1 MNNERQHEKKMKECG
16 RIILTD
22 FRDGFA
28 RFFEGVAVRLGV
40 VLLAC
45 LLGFAGPMTAQE
57 TAAPPNAPVTG
68 SQTGGV
74 PAAPAPQQD
83 NGNPP
88 GSLGLNNLLHNVT
101 PGEGA
106 QAGASSTSGTGS
118 AAPPAGA
125 AAPAPQQ
132 TAPSNVPAPVM
143 PAKGQGASAASFTM
157 RARVNFVLVPVTVKD
172 SQGQLVAGLTWH
184 DFQIYENGVQQT
196 LTFFTEDPFPLSVAF
211 VIDQGL
217 PADTM
222 RRVNQALSGLQGAFA
237 PYDEVSVYT
246 YASHVSQATGFT
258 GAQSNRLS
266 VTLERVKSP
275 GDYLEVPTN
284 TGPLA
289 EGPILNGQYV
299 DPNTTPLH
307 NGNFIGIIPKEQHV
321 LNDAIFRAATDLS
334 QRSRGRRKLIY
345 VISDGKNQGSK
356 VSYKEVVRYLL
367 TNQIA
372 VYGTVVGDSALPI
385 VGFLDRRHIPL
396 QMNDNI
402 LPEYAGV
409 TGGGIDS
416 ELSTNAIER
425 SFGKISEQVRDQY
438 TLGYNSHLST
448 LDSRFRHIEV
458 RVLRPNVNVIAKQGY
473 YPTATATQ

>member
-1 MNNERQHEKKMKECG
+1 MWQD
-16 RIILTD
+16 ILTD
-22 FRDGFA
+22 FRNGL
-28 RFFEGVAVRLGV
+28 RGLSEGVSVRLV
-40 VLLAC
+40 VLFFAC
-45 LLGFAGPMTAQE
+45 LLWVAGPQLHAQNSQ
-57 TAAPPNAPVTG
+57 TVPNAPSSTR
-68 SQTGGV
+68 SNV
-74 PAAPAPQQD
+74 PAAPAPQPD
-83 NGNPP
+83 SGNAP
-88 GSLGLNNLLHNVT
+88 GSLNHLLHDVT
-101 PGEGA
+101 PGEGVA
-106 QAGASSTSGTGS
+106 PGMESTSGGASGNQGAQTAGQS
-118 AAPPAGA
+118 GAPS
-125 AAPAPQQ
+125 APAQEQP
-132 TAPSNVPAPVM
+132 APSNVQPPVM
-143 PAKGQGASAASFTM
+143 PAKGQGASAATYTL

-172 SQGQLVAGLTWH
+172 HNGQLVAGLTWH
-184 DFQIYENGVQQT
+184 DFQIYENGVQQH

-211 VIDQGL
+211 VIDQSL

-258 GAQSNRLS
+258 GAQSNRLTT
-266 VTLERVKSP
+266 TLQRVKSP
-275 GDYLEVPTN
+275 GNYMEIPTN

-289 EGPILNGQYV
+289 EGPILNGQMV
-299 DPNTTPLH
+299 DPNTTPMH
-307 NGNFIGIIPKEQHV
+307 NGNFVGIIPKEQHV

-334 QRSRGRRKLIY
+334 QRSRGRRRLIY

-372 VYGTVVGDSALPI
+372 VYGTVVGDSAMPVL
-385 VGFLDRRHIPL
+385 GFLDRFHMPL

-402 LPEYAGV
+402 LPAYAKV
-409 TGGGIDS
+409 TGGGLDA

-425 SFGKISEQVRDQY
+425 SFGKITEQVRDQY
-438 TLGYNSHLST
+438 TLGYNSHLSV

-473 YPTATATQ
+473 YPTATPTQ